1 MKTIRLSKAAEQETR
16 QNLWEEFTQY
26 LDSIY
31 FGGAS
36 EVLDKELVSFE
47 YNQYIS
53 SIASWCC

>member
-31 FGGAS
+31 FEGAL
-36 EVLDKELVSFE
+36 EVLDKELISFE
-47 YNQYIS
+47 YNQYVS
-53 SIASWCC
+53 SIAS